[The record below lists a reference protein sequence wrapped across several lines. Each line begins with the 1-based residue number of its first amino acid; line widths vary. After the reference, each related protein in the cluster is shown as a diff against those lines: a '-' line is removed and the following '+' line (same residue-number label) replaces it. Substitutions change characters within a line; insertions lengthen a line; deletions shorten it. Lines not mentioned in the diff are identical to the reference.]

1 MHANANQNETPLS
14 TWALDREIVL
24 SRVIN
29 APRELVFSAW
39 TDPHHLPQWFGP
51 AGFRVETKS
60 MDIRVNGEWRFD
72 MIAPD
77 GKRYTNR
84 MQFRRIER
92 PQLIEI
98 DHGAD
103 EDNDPGVFRT
113 TITFDE
119 QSDGKT
125 VITPV
130 DEASREI
137 LRRKLDTL
145 GGLERQNLLEADVD
159 DVERQQRLAHDGA
172 GPNG

>member
-1 MHANANQNETPLS
+1 MLANASQDETPLS

-39 TDPHHLPQWFGP
+39 ADPRHLPQWFGP

-72 MIAPD
+72 L
-77 GKRYTNR
+77 NR

-92 PQLIEI
+92 PHLIEI

-103 EDNDPGVFRT
+103 KDNDPGIFRT

-119 QSDGKT
+119 QSDRKT
-125 VITPV
+125 VIT
-130 DEASREI
+130 
-137 LRRKLDTL
+137 LRQLHPTKAQRDATIGFGAVEFGYQTLEKLA
-145 GGLERQNLLEADVD
+145 QH
-159 DVERQQRLAHDGA
+159 VERSIAS
-172 GPNG
+172 